1 MSDSTGVYLGEA
13 IAAYGFAGGHPFSV
27 QRHAAFL
34 DEFNAQGLNDIVQVL
49 SPVTA
54 TTVQLLGFHTPSYV
68 QRVRALSKDGAG
80 YLDFGDTPAFPGVFE
95 AASAVVGC
103 AVDAVDRIMRGE
115 LARAFIP
122 IGGLHHA
129 ARDQAAGFCVFNDC
143 GVAIQ
148 MLLDRHHLTRVA
160 YVDIDAHHGDGVFYA
175 FEEEPRVWFADIHED
190 GRFLYPG
197 TGTPEQTG
205 RGAAVGTKLNI
216 ALPPQANDEVFWRA
230 WPQVEAFLEK
240 ARPEFILMQC
250 GADSVAGDPLTHLQY
265 STRVHGEAARRLCA
279 IADRYAQ
286 GRLLAFGGGGYNLD
300 NLAAAWC
307 GVVTALAGRVD
318 ISSPTSVGEG

>member
-1 MSDSTGVYLGEA
+1 MYLIWALLALPLVGLIAWVYRLAARKNRVFA
-13 IAAYGFAGGHPFSV
+13 IALAIVTLCVSILIWPISV
-27 QRHAAFL
+27 RRHAAFL
-34 DEFNAQGLNDIVQVL
+34 EEFNARGLDGIVQVL

-54 TTVQLLGFHTPSYV
+54 TAEQLLWFHTPGYV
-68 QRVRALSKDGAG
+68 QRVQTLSKTGAG
-80 YLDFGDTPAFPGVFE
+80 FLDFGDTPAFPGVFE

-122 IGGLHHA
+122 IGGLQHA

-148 MLLDRHHLTRVA
+148 MLLDRYHLTRVA

-175 FEEEPRVWFADIHED
+175 FKEDPRVWFADIHED

-205 RGAAVGTKLNI
+205 IGTALGTK
-216 ALPPQANDEVFWRA
+216 D
-230 WPQVEAFLEK
+230 K
-240 ARPEFILMQC
+240 AEHRH
-250 GADSVAGDPLTHLQY
+250 GTAGE
-265 STRVHGEAARRLCA
+265 R
-279 IADRYAQ
+279 
-286 GRLLAFGGGGYNLD
+286 
-300 NLAAAWC
+300 
-307 GVVTALAGRVD
+307 
-318 ISSPTSVGEG
+318 